1 MTAAAVQAMTAV
13 AQNAVIAVK
22 VRLKELLEHS
32 FLVHHFSDDQGD
44 SDYYQR
50 KESSQEMEERGQVA
64 DNDVQQQ
71 EN

>member
-1 MTAAAVQAMTAV
+1 MTAV
-13 AQNAVIAVK
+13 AQHAAIAVT
-22 VRLKELLEHS
+22 VRSKELLEHS
-32 FLVHHFSDDQGD
+32 FLAHNFLDDQGD

-50 KESSQEMEERGQVA
+50 KEPSQEMEERGQVA